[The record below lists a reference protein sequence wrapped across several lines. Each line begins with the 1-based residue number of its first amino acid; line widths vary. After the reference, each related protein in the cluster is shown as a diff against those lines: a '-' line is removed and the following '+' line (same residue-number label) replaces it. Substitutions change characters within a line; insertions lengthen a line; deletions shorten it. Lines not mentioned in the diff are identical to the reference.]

1 MLLSMHKVHY
11 LAVGIP
17 GAYKN
22 FRVPGCIPDLTV
34 INGNISSASGGED
47 STFLIYVCI

>member
-11 LAVGIP
+11 RA

-22 FRVPGCIPDLTV
+22 CRVPGCKPDLTV
-34 INGNISSASGGED
+34 TNGNISSASGGED